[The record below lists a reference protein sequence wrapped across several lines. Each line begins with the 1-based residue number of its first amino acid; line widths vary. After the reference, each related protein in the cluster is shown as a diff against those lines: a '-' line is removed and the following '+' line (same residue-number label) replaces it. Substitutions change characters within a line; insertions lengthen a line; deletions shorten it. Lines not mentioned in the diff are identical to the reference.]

1 MNKTVAII
9 VLATGLVGT
18 GAVMN
23 MPATEPAHEVTV
35 VQINAK
41 WNRYNNREDLENLDG
56 CEYRFGWLEDQPYE
70 LRKTIKSVPVVVI
83 YDEGKP
89 AYQYVAGISLEL
101 DTPFDTIQNQ
111 VWKELDD

>member
-1 MNKTVAII
+1 MNKTIAAIAI
-9 VLATGLVGT
+9 TSGLVGT

-23 MPATEPAHEVTV
+23 MSKKEPAPEVSV

-41 WNRYNNREDLENLDG
+41 WNRYNTRKDLEYLED
-56 CEYRFGWLEDQPYE
+56 CDYRFGWLEDQPYE
-70 LRKTIKSVPVVVI
+70 LRSTIKSVPVVVI
-83 YDEGKP
+83 YDEGRP

-101 DTPFDTIQNQ
+101 DTPFDTIQSQ